1 LISASLGVLFP
12 GFLRYSKAKDHHN
25 HDALHDGVVDSACLT
40 AVRGFGS
47 WARGF
52 EWRRGF
58 GVIEASWIRS
68 GGVRGFGREGV
79 DNPEGSAKIHR
90 RLREVKSVESVI
102 TL

>member
-1 LISASLGVLFP
+1 M
-12 GFLRYSKAKDHHN
+12 
-25 HDALHDGVVDSACLT
+25 DSAYLT

-68 GGVRGFGREGV
+68 GGVRGLEREGV

-90 RLREVKSVESVI
+90 RLREVESVESVI